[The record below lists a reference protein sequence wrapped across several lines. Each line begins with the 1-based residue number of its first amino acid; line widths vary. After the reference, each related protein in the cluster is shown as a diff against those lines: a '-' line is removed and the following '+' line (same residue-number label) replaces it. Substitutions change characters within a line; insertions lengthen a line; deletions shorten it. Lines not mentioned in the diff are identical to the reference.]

1 MPRIEFSRNIDSLLF
16 RQVYYSFYKSYLY
29 FCSYYLPIKIF
40 SAAYLL
46 SAMDRNADPCHDFFQ
61 YACGSWNRKHVIP
74 EDRSSISTFEVMA
87 DQLQVIL
94 KGILEQRPTKEDNFA
109 TTKAKY
115 FYQSCMNMC
124 KSAVCLHFFQSAYL
138 WTAPNSH
145 FTIMDSGFFQLKL
158 LKSVILRYG
167 E

>member
-1 MPRIEFSRNIDSLLF
+1 
-16 RQVYYSFYKSYLY
+16 
-29 FCSYYLPIKIF
+29 
-40 SAAYLL
+40 
-46 SAMDRNADPCHDFFQ
+46 MDRNADPCHDFFQ

-124 KSAVCLHFFQSAYL
+124 KSAVCLHFSSQLIYGRPLIHILQL
-138 WTAPNSH
+138 WTLVFSSSNC
-145 FTIMDSGFFQLKL
+145 
-158 LKSVILRYG
+158 
-167 E
+167 

>member
-1 MPRIEFSRNIDSLLF
+1 
-16 RQVYYSFYKSYLY
+16 
-29 FCSYYLPIKIF
+29 
-40 SAAYLL
+40 
-46 SAMDRNADPCHDFFQ
+46 MDRNADPCHDFFQ

-124 KSAVCLHFFQSAYL
+124 KSAVCLHFSSQLIYGRPLIHILQL
-138 WTAPNSH
+138 WTLVFSSSNCWSQWYSATESNPVLRRLA
-145 FTIMDSGFFQLKL
+145 GK
-158 LKSVILRYG
+158 KSVCSDQLIFNFLFTYT
-167 E
+167 